1 MKYIYYTL
9 RERVPTMN
17 SNAGTS
23 LQNEPKPIDFAVVG
37 ESLNKFL
44 VATGNNSR
52 ASGQQSTGALWVLV
66 NYF

>member
-1 MKYIYYTL
+1 
-9 RERVPTMN
+9 VPTMN